1 MNEIIDADILVV
13 GGGAA
18 GIRSAIEA
26 ASEGL
31 KVLCLSKGPVTRSGI
46 TPVAAEGYQVPCAEG
61 DSPRQHYEDTVS
73 AGRGLSDRNLAYML
87 ARGAEDS
94 LQELLR
100 YGARFKRDSDGRF
113 IQSLRPGQAHKR
125 NCFLRGGGWGM
136 MAALK
141 AELGCQKGVLLLE
154 DVIMTRLLLDS
165 GRAAGAVF
173 LEVKGGEL
181 RAVRARAVV
190 LAVGGYEELWPFTDC
205 PSESTGEGHL
215 QAFDAGAAMIDL
227 EQVLYYPTVLIYPRA
242 CRGWMLQYEYLLNP
256 EIIQGRLLNGRG
268 EEFIE
273 GFPGRDEI
281 VRRVYQEMASGR
293 ASPHGG
299 IYLDLTRDPRGREH
313 VARMLEK
320 WLSVQFKSLLKMGI
334 DLTERRVEM
343 APAAHYCL
351 GGVQIDEHGGT
362 QVPGL
367 FAAGEATGNVH
378 GANRM
383 SGNALTETMVF
394 GRRAGRS
401 AVEFAKENKTPK
413 ADFGSALREEGSFIS
428 RLFERAGQPGE
439 VRPWELKKG
448 LQELMWRFVGPSRR
462 EEGLKEGL
470 SATEELMD
478 RSLPALSA
486 APLRRY
492 CQEVREAYEAA
503 AMGGLAQL
511 ILRSALERRETRG
524 HHFREDFPERESTP
538 YHTRVRLEEGRLVLD
553 RVPIGELAPWQA
565 AEPLAEFQTRG

>member
-1 MNEIIDADILVV
+1 MNEVIDADILVV

-18 GIRSAIEA
+18 GTRSAIEV

-31 KVLCLSKGPVTRSGI
+31 RVLCLSKGPVGRSGI

-87 ARGAEDS
+87 ARGAADS
-94 LQELLR
+94 LKELLR
-100 YGARFKRDSDGRF
+100 YGARFKRDREGGF

-141 AELGCQKGVLLLE
+141 AELARRRGVLLFE
-154 DVIMTRLLLDS
+154 DVIMTRLLVDS

-173 LEVKGGEL
+173 LELRSGEL

-215 QAFDAGAAMIDL
+215 QAFDAGAALIDL
-227 EQVLYYPTVLIYPRA
+227 EQVLYYPTVLIHPRA

-256 EIIQGRLLNGRG
+256 EILQGRLLNGRG

-281 VRRVYQEMASGR
+281 VRRVYREMASGR

-299 IYLDLTRDPRGREH
+299 FFLDLTRDPRGREH
-313 VARMLEK
+313 VTRMLEK

-334 DLTERRVEM
+334 DLRERPVEM
-343 APAAHYCL
+343 APAAHFCL
-351 GGVQIDEHGGT
+351 GGIQIDEHGRT
-362 QVPGL
+362 EVPGL
-367 FAAGEATGNVH
+367 FAAGEAAGNLH

-394 GRRAGRS
+394 GRQAGRS
-401 AVEFAKENKTPK
+401 AIHFAKENKTPE
-413 ADFGSALREEGSFIS
+413 ADLRSALREEGSFIS
-428 RLFERAGQPGE
+428 RLTERAGRPGE
-439 VRPWELKKG
+439 MRPWELKRR
-448 LQELMWRFVGPSRR
+448 LQELLWRFLGPSRS
-462 EEGLKEGL
+462 EGGLKEGL
-470 SATEELMD
+470 SATEELME
-478 RSLPALSA
+478 RALPSLSA
-486 APLRRY
+486 APIKRY
-492 CQEVREAYEAA
+492 CHEVREAYEAA
-503 AMGGLAQL
+503 AMGRLAQL
-511 ILRSALERRETRG
+511 ILRSALERKETRG
-524 HHFREDFPERESTP
+524 HHFREDFPEREKTP
-538 YHTRVRLEEGRLVLD
+538 YHTRARSVAGRLVLD
-553 RVPIGELAPWQA
+553 RVPIAELAPWQA
-565 AEPLAEFQTRG
+565 AEPLAEKVEL